1 MVRWTTVAIVVGVQ
15 RRPHSHLRQI
25 ATMQN
30 LNRTRQQERI
40 VRIDWVL
47 RHCHYPGLERI
58 ARELESASLSCSR
71 PTIERDIAHM
81 RDDMHAPIAVGV
93 ADVADSERMT
103 GRRQYYYFYSD
114 PTWQLG
120 DVLVKKDDLIAI
132 SLARQLLKNVVG
144 VPDAVELSA
153 TYDKLLGLADEG
165 IRKEVEGQA
174 FAPIV
179 FASPSGP
186 AVRPEVWRNVLQAI
200 RQRKMLQIR
209 YENRWDPKKKGVRRI
224 SPACIVNLLGRW
236 YVLGTAQLQDDS
248 LRQYDLARIRSATIT
263 KVTATPPKDIDV
275 EEALKN
281 TFGRF
286 IGDPNVLVDVTL
298 RFAPRVAPL
307 IMDTS
312 FHARQ
317 EREVQPDGSVN
328 LTFPVTPVG
337 ADPSWRYHHVV
348 SWILSWGADVEVL
361 GPDELRQRVAEQVS
375 RLSGMYR
382 KGTGRSIVRLEENH
396 GGKHARNE

>member
-1 MVRWTTVAIVVGVQ
+1 MK
-15 RRPHSHLRQI
+15 
-25 ATMQN
+25 N

-47 RHCHYPGLERI
+47 RHCRYPGLERI
-58 ARELESASLSCSR
+58 ARELESASLPCSK
-71 PTIERDIAHM
+71 PTIERDMAHM
-81 RDDMHAPIAVGV
+81 KNLMGAPIEVGV
-93 ADVADSERMT
+93 ADVVDALAPELKP
-103 GRRQYYYFYSD
+103 GRRQYYYFYTD
-114 PTWQLG
+114 PNWQLG
-120 DVLVKKDDLIAI
+120 DVLVTKDDLMAL
-132 SLARQLLKNVVG
+132 SLARQLLKNVAG

-186 AVRPEVWRNVLQAI
+186 AVRPDVWRNVLQAI

-209 YENRWDPKKKGVRRI
+209 YENRWDSKKKGIRRI

-263 KVTATPPKDIDV
+263 KVTATPPKGVNV

-286 IGDPNVLVDVTL
+286 IGDPNVLVTIEL
-298 RFAPRVAPL
+298 RFTPRVVPL

-312 FHARQ
+312 FHAKQ
-317 EREVQPDGSVN
+317 ERELQPDGSVT
-328 LTFPVTPVG
+328 LTFPVTPAG
-337 ADPSWRYHHVV
+337 ADHSWRYFHVV
-348 SWILSWGADVEVL
+348 SWILSWGAEVEVL
-361 GPDELRQRVAEQVS
+361 GPDELRERVAEQVT
-375 RLSGMYR
+375 RLSGVYG
-382 KGTGRSIVRLEENH
+382 KGVC
-396 GGKHARNE
+396 K